1 MPNRRYRYFEREDWA
16 KLRAATPLTLSQDD
30 VTDVRG
36 ITDRLDLTE
45 VEQIYLP
52 MSRLLN
58 LHVSAAQGLFR
69 ATDTFLGRP
78 DTKMPYVLG
87 LAGSV
92 AVGKSTTAR
101 VLQALL
107 ARWPDHPN
115 VALVTTDNFL
125 FSNAELERRGLM
137 DRKGF
142 PESYDR
148 AALLEFLSALKA
160 GERHTTTPVYSHVQ
174 YDVMD
179 GEVQRIE
186 APDIVIVEGLNVLQ
200 PPVIEKG
207 RSQLVV
213 SDFFDFSIYV
223 DAPEALVETWYVERF
238 RKLRET
244 VFREPDSYFQ
254 VYSSLT
260 DEEADRTARN
270 IWRSINGRNLVENIL
285 PTRER
290 ADLIL
295 EKGPHHRVDRVCLRK
310 L

>member
-1 MPNRRYRYFEREDWA
+1 MALRRYRCFERADWLR
-16 KLRAATPLTLSQDD
+16 LRAATPLTLSNADIAD
-30 VTDVRG
+30 LRG
-36 ITDRLDLTE
+36 INDRLDLAE
-45 VEQIYLP
+45 VEEIYLP
-52 MSRLLN
+52 LSRLLN
-58 LHVSAAQGLFR
+58 LHVSAAQGLYR

-78 DTKMPYVLG
+78 IGKVPYVLG

-125 FSNAELERRGLM
+125 LPNEELAKRGLM

-148 AALLEFLSALKA
+148 QALLDFLAALKA
-160 GERHTTTPVYSHVQ
+160 GDTRVSTPVYSHVS
-174 YDVMD
+174 YDIVAD
-179 GEVQRIE
+179 QRVDIHH
-186 APDIVIVEGLNVLQ
+186 PDIVIVEGLNVLQ
-200 PPVIEKG
+200 PPVVEQG
-207 RSQLVV
+207 RSHLVV

-223 DAPEALVETWYVERF
+223 DAPEELVEEWYVERF
-238 RKLRET
+238 RTLRET
-244 VFREPDSYFQ
+244 VFQDPASYFQ
-254 VYSSLT
+254 VYAELS
-260 DEEADRTARN
+260 DAQADATARA
-270 IWRSINGRNLVENIL
+270 IWRSINGLNLVENIL

-295 EKGPHHRVDRVCLRK
+295 HKGPQHHVDRVYLRK